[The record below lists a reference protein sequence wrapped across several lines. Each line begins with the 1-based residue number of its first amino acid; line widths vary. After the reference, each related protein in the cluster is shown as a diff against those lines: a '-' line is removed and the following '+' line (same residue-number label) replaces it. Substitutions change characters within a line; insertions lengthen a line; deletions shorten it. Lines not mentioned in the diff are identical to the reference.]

1 MTLCLVIV
9 FAYYSV
15 MPVSAP
21 SANDIYTISRLN
33 REVRTVLEEVFPT
46 VWVQGEIS
54 NLARPASGHMYFT
67 LKDSNAQVRCAMF
80 RNRQTGLRFEPESGM
95 EVLVRANVGL
105 YEGRGEYQLIIESME
120 PAGEGALQLAFE
132 KLKQTLAAE
141 GLFDETHKRLLPA
154 FPEYIGIITSPTGA
168 AVRDIISV
176 LERRYPSGKI
186 IVYPVPVQGEG
197 AGKQIAAAIQQAEAR
212 NECDVL
218 ILTRGGG
225 SLEDLWAFNEEIV
238 ARAVFACQLPIVSGV
253 GHEIDF
259 SISDFVA
266 DQRAPTPSVAA
277 ELVSPDSTKLLQQLQ
292 RHREQLLRA
301 QDNRMMQLQR
311 HVDFLSRQLPHPKQ
325 ILLQL
330 AQQTREHAKTLGYMM
345 EKYIA
350 ANKLLVSGL
359 KGRITEQNPTNKI
372 ERRRQAMQNVQSR
385 LHNAIHRGLDL
396 SGQKLAMLEQKLNT
410 ISPLSTLERGYA
422 IVTERQT
429 GKLVKQAAQ
438 LNKGDHIAIR
448 LAKAEIESTVDKIH
462 EK

>member
-9 FAYYSV
+9 FAYYSS

-21 SANDIYTISRLN
+21 SANDIYTITRLN

-67 LKDSNAQVRCAMF
+67 LKDSSAQVRCAMF
-80 RNRQTGLRFEPESGM
+80 RNRQSGLRFEPESGM
-95 EVLVRANVGL
+95 EVLVRANIGL

-132 KLKQTLAAE
+132 KLKQKLAAE
-141 GLFDETHKRLLPA
+141 GLFDDAHKRPLPA
-154 FPEYIGIITSPTGA
+154 FPKQIGIITSATGA

-176 LERRYPSGKI
+176 LSRRYPSGRI
-186 IVYPVPVQGEG
+186 IIYPVPVQGEG
-197 AGKQIAAAIQQAEAR
+197 AGKKIAEAIKLADTR
-212 NECDVL
+212 NECDV
-218 ILTRGGG
+218 IIITRGGG
-225 SLEDLWAFNEEIV
+225 SLEDLWAFNEESV

-259 SISDFVA
+259 SIADFVA

-277 ELVSPDSTKLLQQLQ
+277 ELVSPDSNKLLQVLQ
-292 RHREQLLRA
+292 RQQEQLLRA
-301 QDNRMMQLQR
+301 QDNRMQQLQR
-311 HVDFLSRQLPHPKQ
+311 HVDFLSRQLPHPRQ
-325 ILLQL
+325 YLLQL
-330 AQQTREHAKTLGYMM
+330 TQRTTEHTRTLGHMM
-345 EKYIA
+345 EKTIA
-350 ANKLLVSGL
+350 ANRLLVSAL
-359 KGRITEQNPTNKI
+359 QGRISEQNPKHRI
-372 ERRRQAMQNVQSR
+372 ERQRQTMQNMQAR
-385 LHNAIHRGLDL
+385 LNNALQRGFDL
-396 SGQKLAMLEQKLNT
+396 TRQKLVMLEQQLNT

-429 GKLVKQAAQ
+429 GKLVKQATQ
-438 LNKGDHIAIR
+438 LNKGDQLSIR
-448 LAKAEIESTVDKIH
+448 LAKAEIESTVDSIS